1 MLQSVGNERGKKE
14 KSNKSGLWNHVS
26 YKGLPYIFVVTVRA
40 VFSDAQ
46 NFYFLTIHSNSFEI
60 SN

>member
-1 MLQSVGNERGKKE
+1 MFGVLGVYNFD
-14 KSNKSGLWNHVS
+14 
-26 YKGLPYIFVVTVRA
+26 KGLPYIFVVTVRA

-46 NFYFLTIHSNSFEI
+46 NFYFLKIHLNSFEI